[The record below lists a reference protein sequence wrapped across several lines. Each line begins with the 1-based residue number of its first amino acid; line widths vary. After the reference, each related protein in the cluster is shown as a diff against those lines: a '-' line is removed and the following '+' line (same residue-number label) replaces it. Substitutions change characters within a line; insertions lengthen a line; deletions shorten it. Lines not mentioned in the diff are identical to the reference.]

1 MEPCSAAV
9 RVVPS
14 ARQLASDP
22 LEKPLRHPILGS
34 VAHVAD
40 NVAHF
45 NRRPILKWQSWPFIA
60 TIGDKIYKARRRTR
74 TSVMSRTSV
83 SCKEG
88 SKEGSKEGQGHQ
100 GHNLPHYFPQT
111 VDFSKADDSLDEDA
125 SGDDAICELI
135 GYDMGESLS
144 SEICEPFTEEELHE
158 AYLASGYYSAKKAN
172 KKAAMWL
179 IGPSACGKS
188 TLAPKAAKWT
198 GMDVEGYVTI
208 DGEVFRDAHQGYQK
222 AITEGH
228 QHGCVWWNAYLGIR
242 ENINEEKQLLLE
254 RARNDGK
261 HLMIPST
268 CLRRSQCVDVAED
281 LVKAGYQIHIVGVF
295 GNKAT
300 IVERG
305 RKRAMNQGKRYDPRE
320 FELALQMFAPML
332 RLCTGT
338 WRMVC
343 TTDSP
348 LSQKHIEGEA
358 PLEEADI
365 EKICKDVFSMY
376 EEADVAC

>member
-1 MEPCSAAV
+1 MPIQQRNAILSFAQMEPCTATALGAV
-9 RVVPS
+9 HLAVPS
-14 ARQLASDP
+14 SLS
-22 LEKPLRHPILGS
+22 
-34 VAHVAD
+34 
-40 NVAHF
+40 
-45 NRRPILKWQSWPFIA
+45 
-60 TIGDKIYKARRRTR
+60 TR
-74 TSVMSRTSV
+74 TLGRDGRDGHSESSRSRWRTPDMWRGFCISIGAKLHRRSWRSARKSRTSV
-83 SCKEG
+83 SCNEG
-88 SKEGSKEGQGHQ
+88 R
-100 GHNLPHYFPQT
+100 NDLPHYFPKT
-111 VDFSKADDSLDEDA
+111 IDSSKADDSLDEDAA

-144 SEICEPFTEEELHE
+144 TEISEPFTEEELHA
-158 AYLASGYYSAKKAN
+158 AYVASGYYSAKRAR

-188 TLAPKAAKWT
+188 TLAPKAAQWT

-208 DGEVFRDAHQGYQK
+208 DGEVFRDAHHGYQN
-222 AITEGH
+222 AITEGQ

-281 LVKAGYQIHIVGVF
+281 LVQAGYEIHIVGVF

-305 RKRAMNQGKRYDPRE
+305 QKRAMNAGKRYDPRE

-343 TTDSP
+343 TTDDAS
-348 LSQKHIEGEA
+348 SQKDIHGEA

-365 EKICKDVFSMY
+365 ERICKDVFSMY

>member
-1 MEPCSAAV
+1 M
-9 RVVPS
+9 
-14 ARQLASDP
+14 
-22 LEKPLRHPILGS
+22 
-34 VAHVAD
+34 
-40 NVAHF
+40 
-45 NRRPILKWQSWPFIA
+45 
-60 TIGDKIYKARRRTR
+60 
-74 TSVMSRTSV
+74 
-83 SCKEG
+83 
-88 SKEGSKEGQGHQ
+88 
-100 GHNLPHYFPQT
+100 PHYFPKT
-111 VDFSKADDSLDEDA
+111 IDSSKADDSLDEDAA

-135 GYDMGESLS
+135 GYDLGESLS
-144 SEICEPFTEEELHE
+144 TEISEPFTEEELHA
-158 AYLASGYYSAKKAN
+158 AYVASGYYSAKRAR

-188 TLAPKAAKWT
+188 TLAPKAAQWT
-198 GMDVEGYVTI
+198 GMDGEGYVTI
-208 DGEVFRDAHQGYQK
+208 DGEVFRDAHHGYQN
-222 AITEGH
+222 AIIEGQ

-268 CLRRSQCVDVAED
+268 CLRRAQCVDVAED
-281 LVKAGYQIHIVGVF
+281 LMHAGYEIHIVGVF

-305 RKRAMNQGKRYDPRE
+305 RKRAMNAGKRYDPRE

-343 TTDSP
+343 TTDDAS
-348 LSQKHIEGEA
+348 SQKDIHGEA

-365 EKICKDVFSMY
+365 ERICKDVFSMY